1 MFNGAV
7 KSYAKL
13 LFLTMFHGAVKSN
26 AKQLLAIIL
35 SSCYAKQLLDLAVNF
50 YKSSWNTS

>member
-35 SSCYAKQLLDLAVNF
+35 SSY
-50 YKSSWNTS
+50 